1 MAKKK
6 KQRKK
11 RKKYAHK
18 GRGYF
23 SDNDY
28 NNYFYDYFRHGRKRQ
43 RGGFL
48 NWYDFA
54 YAGRDIIN
62 QASKHLDKLAPKLVD
77 QLMNKATTGL
87 DKISSKRVKQIKQ
100 IAPGLIK
107 GAVEELYKTP
117 FRLLRNI
124 GRKKHKTLKK
134 KVFNK
139 LKI

>member
-6 KQRKK
+6 KHRKRK
-11 RKKYAHK
+11 KKYAHK

-23 SDNDY
+23 SNNDY
-28 NNYFYDYFRHGRKRQ
+28 NNYFYDYFRHGKKRQ

-54 YAGRDIIN
+54 YAGRDTVN
-62 QASKHLDKLAPKLVD
+62 QAGKHLDTLAPKLVD
-77 QLMNKATTGL
+77 PLMNRATTGL
-87 DKISSKRVKQIKQ
+87 DKISAKRVEQIKQ
-100 IAPGLIK
+100 IAPGLIR
-107 GAVEELYKTP
+107 GAVEETP
-117 FRLLRNI
+117 FRLLGNI
-124 GRKKHKTLKK
+124 GRKKYKVLKK

>member
-48 NWYDFA
+48 LLML
-54 YAGRDIIN
+54 AGTP
-62 QASKHLDKLAPKLVD
+62 STKLL
-77 QLMNKATTGL
+77 
-87 DKISSKRVKQIKQ
+87 
-100 IAPGLIK
+100 
-107 GAVEELYKTP
+107 
-117 FRLLRNI
+117 NI
-124 GRKKHKTLKK
+124 WTS
-134 KVFNK
+134 
-139 LKI
+139 

>member
-6 KQRKK
+6 KHRKK

-23 SDNDY
+23 SNNDY

-48 NWYDFA
+48 NRYDFA
-54 YAGRDIIN
+54 YAGRDTVN
-62 QASKHLDKLAPKLVD
+62 QDMIAPKLVD
-77 QLMNKATTGL
+77 QLLSKATTGL
-87 DKISSKRVKQIKQ
+87 DKISAKRVEQIKQ
-100 IAPGLIK
+100 IAPGLIR

-117 FRLLRNI
+117 FRLLGNI
-124 GRKKHKTLKK
+124 GRKKYKVLKK
-134 KVFNK
+134 KYLIN
-139 LKI
+139 